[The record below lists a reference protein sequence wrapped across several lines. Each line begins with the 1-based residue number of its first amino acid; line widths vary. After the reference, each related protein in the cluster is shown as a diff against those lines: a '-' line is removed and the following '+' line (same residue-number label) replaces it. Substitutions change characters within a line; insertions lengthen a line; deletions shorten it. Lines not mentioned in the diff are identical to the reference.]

1 MNFFDKLGKKATGAY
16 KGAAEKTGKLA
27 KEAKLRMKMA
37 ENKAKIKELY
47 EEIGHKV
54 YQKHIAS
61 EDLCIKDTL
70 EEDCRKIDELAN
82 EVEKCEKEILEL
94 GDLKQCKNCKEK
106 ININAKFCPKCGK
119 EQEENIEDKK
129 EDVVLEGEV
138 LTENNDTNV
147 EENSTNEDNN

>member
-1 MNFFDKLGKKATGAY
+1 MDFFDKLGKKATGAY
-16 KGAAEKTGKLA
+16 KGAAEKTGKIA

-61 EDLCIKDTL
+61 EDLCIKDIL
-70 EEDCRKIDELAN
+70 EEDCKKIDQLAN

-106 ININAKFCPKCGK
+106 ININ
-119 EQEENIEDKK
+119 DKK
-129 EDVVLEGEV
+129 EDAILEGEV
-138 LTENNDTNV
+138 LTEDSNTNV
-147 EENSTNEDNN
+147 EESTNQDNN